1 MHDVR
6 IAQEAARSAVSSFAA
21 NQQGNQPTPSY
32 QSGFVPYSSA
42 AHNAAVQPRAGQ
54 EGKTFKRAI
63 FTFSRLVYNF
73 TNEHQRMV
81 KKNSEDLLKWVACK
95 FLCQEQCSKG
105 SPNKW
110 TKTTMPCVPL
120 SSVRKCWCKGQISWL
135 KLPLRRW
142 LLLRVLLPVHPIL
155 KLSRWDFQLRDY
167 RGLEVI

>member
-1 MHDVR
+1 MGGFQVVSEQEVAKRVATQAATEAAEKAAKEQKERGSKEMHDVR

-105 SPNKW
+105 SPNK
-110 TKTTMPCVPL
+110 
-120 SSVRKCWCKGQISWL
+120 
-135 KLPLRRW
+135 
-142 LLLRVLLPVHPIL
+142 
-155 KLSRWDFQLRDY
+155 
-167 RGLEVI
+167 

>member
-1 MHDVR
+1 VSEQEVAKRVATQAATEAAEKAAKEQKERGSKEMHDAR

-21 NQQGNQPTPSY
+21 NQLGDQQGNQPTPSY

-63 FTFSRLVYNF
+63 FTFSRLVCNF

-105 SPNKW
+105 SPNK
-110 TKTTMPCVPL
+110 
-120 SSVRKCWCKGQISWL
+120 
-135 KLPLRRW
+135 
-142 LLLRVLLPVHPIL
+142 
-155 KLSRWDFQLRDY
+155 
-167 RGLEVI
+167 